1 MIEVPKLVNGGKRKL
16 VFLGF
21 EPPTVMASESET
33 ERPYFFCFF
42 FFFLGGGVGGV
53 GGIQGHYYEIIK
65 IQIRQP

>member
-33 ERPYFFCFF
+33 ERPYFLLF
-42 FFFLGGGVGGV
+42 FFFLGGGGV
-53 GGIQGHYYEIIK
+53 GVIQGHYYEIIK